1 MLIIRETSVVVDEK
15 FYRSTKRWGVRTTD
29 IGTKKANFKNYGMQA
44 ENVKATSFL
53 FTALTMRGQVVEVV
67 GRTET

>member
-1 MLIIRETSVVVDEK
+1 MLIIREKSVVVDQK
-15 FYRSTKRWGVRTTD
+15 FYRNTKRWGVRTMG
-29 IGTKKANFKNYGMQA
+29 IGTKKKIFKDYGMQA